1 MTEPERVAL
10 EHIRRVVDSVIG
22 EVSSSPS
29 VPAQGSG
36 VSAAL
41 LPVPYASQLGT
52 GADQF
57 NNDSGA
63 AAGVMLVR
71 AYTDKTVTPNS
82 FFTQSGQA
90 TDASLSFTHIANA
103 MNANGVSAEM
113 RTSLKLSDLAVV
125 ISSGRPAI
133 LLVKQTILKDAGL
146 TPESYTGPH
155 YVVAVGLD
163 VANVYIHD
171 PLRKDETGKGQA
183 VPWMTF
189 YQAWS
194 QAQGY
199 QRAAL
204 VPRVQLLRR
213 VKVTAATLP
222 LRADALAT
230 AAAAGTAKLNDAFE
244 VTIQKNGWGKVG
256 DGKWILLSSVVDI

>member
-22 EVSSSPS
+22 DAATASPI
-29 VPAQGSG
+29 PAGG
-36 VSAAL
+36 AGSAAL
-41 LPVPYASQLGT
+41 LPVPYTAQLGS

-57 NNDSGA
+57 ANDSGA
-63 AAGVMLVR
+63 ASGVMLVQ
-71 AYTDKTVTPNS
+71 AYTDKTATPNS
-82 FFTQSGQA
+82 FFTQSGQ
-90 TDASLSFTHIANA
+90 TSDAALSFTHIANA
-103 MNANGVSAEM
+103 LNANSVASEM
-113 RTSLKLSDLAVV
+113 RTNLRLSDLAV
-125 ISSGRPAI
+125 ILSSGRPAI
-133 LLVKQTILKDAGL
+133 LLIKQTVLKDAGL
-146 TPESYTGPH
+146 SAESYTGPH

-171 PLRKDETGKGQA
+171 PLRADESGKGQP
-183 VPWMTF
+183 VPWMTL
-189 YQAWS
+189 YQAWT

-204 VPRVQLLRR
+204 VPRIPLLRR
-213 VKVTAATLP
+213 VKVTAATVT

-244 VTIQKNGWGKVG
+244 VTVQKNGWGKVAE
-256 DGKWILLSSVVDI
+256 GKWLNLSSVTDL